1 MRLLFVF
8 FFSISLLSACRNTGT
23 VESDGDLAGYTLEK
37 IDGSAFQRA
46 YKMEGERLIE
56 EGSVLDGKKNGEW
69 VSYHSDIKGFP
80 KVIANY
86 VDGKLSGPYMEINE
100 YGQFQVV
107 AQYRNNKL
115 HGRVAKFQY
124 TRIAEELHYKEGILH
139 GPYTAFFPNS
149 DVKQRSAEFKN
160 GLEDGVTRFY
170 NEQGK
175 ITMEYQYKNGE
186 KVSGGMVSEE

>member
-1 MRLLFVF
+1 MRLLFVIL
-8 FFSISLLSACRNTGT
+8 FSVSVLSACRKAGT
-23 VESDGDLAGYTLEK
+23 PESTGDLAGYTLEK
-37 IDGSAFQRA
+37 IGGSPFQRA

-56 EGSVLDGKKNGEW
+56 EGTVLDGKKNGVW
-69 VSYHSDIKGFP
+69 VSYHGDIKGFP
-80 KVIANY
+80 KVVANY
-86 VDGKLSGPYMEINE
+86 VAGKLSGPYMEINE

-115 HGRVAKFQY
+115 HGRVAKYQF
-124 TRIAEELHYKEGILH
+124 TRIAEELHYKDGVLH

-160 GLEDGVTRFY
+160 GLEDGTTRFY

-175 ITMEYQYKNGE
+175 ITMEYLYKNGE
-186 KVSGGMVSEE
+186 KVSGGMAGEE

>member
-1 MRLLFVF
+1 M
-8 FFSISLLSACRNTGT
+8 
-23 VESDGDLAGYTLEK
+23 
-37 IDGSAFQRA
+37 
-46 YKMEGERLIE
+46 
-56 EGSVLDGKKNGEW
+56 
-69 VSYHSDIKGFP
+69 
-80 KVIANY
+80 IANY

-124 TRIAEELHYKEGILH
+124 TRIAEELHYKDGILH

-170 NEQGK
+170 NEQGRSPWNTSIK
-175 ITMEYQYKNGE
+175 TAKKSAGNGF
-186 KVSGGMVSEE
+186 GGISQRVLALRMNSFFCGPG